1 MKDIMQQATNK
12 ITIIGKLL
20 DATFN
25 KGTTSEGKPY
35 ERANL
40 TVRVIYFFRYS
51 FPFSVFSI
59 IVFNFSVQD

>member
-1 MKDIMQQATNK
+1 MKDIMTQANNK

-40 TVRVIYFFRYS
+40 TVRVTQKYGNRTEHTLWYS
-51 FPFSVFSI
+51 TQHTP
-59 IVFNFSVQD
+59 